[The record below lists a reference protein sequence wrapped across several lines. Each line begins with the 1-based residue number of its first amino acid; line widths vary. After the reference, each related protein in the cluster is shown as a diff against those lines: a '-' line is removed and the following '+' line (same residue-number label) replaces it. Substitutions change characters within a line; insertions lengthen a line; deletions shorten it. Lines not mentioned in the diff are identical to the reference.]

1 MPASPTDQVMT
12 PVATSEAMRLA
23 EVQAMRQLADAV
35 AQQSR
40 QFTSHMDA
48 QTRVLEKMSERLDE
62 VRERVIALEMSGYD
76 KRLEAVKLDLE
87 KLQTASDAERKVLE
101 ARVNTLE
108 SQRDMA
114 KGAVTFWEWL
124 SKNTPSLIALL
135 IAMAVA
141 LGFKKP

>member
-1 MPASPTDQVMT
+1 
-12 PVATSEAMRLA
+12 
-23 EVQAMRQLADAV
+23 MRQLADAV